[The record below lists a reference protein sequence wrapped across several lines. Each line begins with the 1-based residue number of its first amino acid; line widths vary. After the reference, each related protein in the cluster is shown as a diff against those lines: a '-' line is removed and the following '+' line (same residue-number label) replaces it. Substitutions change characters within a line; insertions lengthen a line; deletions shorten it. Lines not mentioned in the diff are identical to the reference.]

1 MSEKKEQREV
11 RIEKVSKLPNLHEQK
26 VSNLEL
32 CPTYWT
38 PEIEGEYKVGVIINI
53 VDEKY
58 KNEVDGNEITLPCII
73 MLEQTKEGNLNAI
86 KNGSKKLVGSI
97 EDLITSG
104 VINFDETPIKITFT
118 GKKKNKTNGFSSD
131 NWSVKKLK
139 L

>member
-11 RIEKVSKLPNLHEQK
+11 RIEKASKLPNLHEQK

-38 PEIEGEYKVGVIINI
+38 PEVEGEYKVGVIINI

-58 KNEVDGNEITLPCII
+58 QNETDGNEITLPCII

-104 VINFDETPIKITFT
+104 VINFDETPIKITYT

-131 NWSVKKLK
+131 NWSVRKLK